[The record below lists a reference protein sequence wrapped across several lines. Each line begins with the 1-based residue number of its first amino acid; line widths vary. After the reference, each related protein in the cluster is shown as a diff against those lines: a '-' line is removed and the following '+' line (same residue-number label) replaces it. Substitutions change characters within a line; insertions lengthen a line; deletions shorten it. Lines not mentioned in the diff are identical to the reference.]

1 MIPLERLSRERGSW
15 GVLAVIGI
23 LFAAASIALSM
34 ESRMIDYDNS
44 CHFYYAMFIREGK
57 LPYRD
62 FSLFKTPLYMYV
74 VALWFA
80 AWGVGFDQIL
90 ALNLV
95 LNAVTLVGIYLLGR
109 EVKSPAVGLAAAAL
123 YALSYFSVLIH
134 VAGKTEP
141 LFNLLLV
148 YALLA
153 LVTPPPTGRR
163 LHGLAS
169 PLLLALAFFTLPRAS
184 LPALGG
190 IVLTLLTTAPR
201 RHALRY
207 LGLFTLFAAALSAPF
222 LLLAPTEFLYNVFLF
237 NALRG
242 FQSTPGVA
250 ASIQW
255 LLERGSLTLFAFG
268 TLGLL
273 LAALH
278 AWHRLPTPLRPLAP
292 RLHPQ
297 HATLLVSLF
306 LLFWAILALPQFA
319 YPYMI
324 YPVWPLLA
332 TGAALLIT
340 PLIRRVLSLPRLG
353 AWKPGRLPLAAVI
366 LIVVVAGVIA
376 VDVSWTVREVE
387 GNIAFWRMRMA
398 DMDAIVHLIEGQT
411 GPTDA
416 VLSFTPSLSTKI
428 SRLSVLPQNP
438 AGWNPDLINYFPFRT
453 FVLLM
458 ANATQPLTLD
468 NFLTV
473 RSTLRD
479 VQTKIQG
486 VEFAALLSDATIL
499 VLEEDYLATQI
510 PEYDQT
516 VGQIIRDRCEV
527 LARWDWI
534 SVYVVTR

>member
-1 MIPLERLSRERGSW
+1 VRALRSRYLLIVVVGFI
-15 GVLAVIGI
+15 VLV
-23 LFAAASIALSM
+23 FAYSTIYVSL
-34 ESRMIDYDNS
+34 DYDN
-44 CHFYYAMFIREGK
+44 CVYYYLAKRIAEGAV
-57 LPYRD
+57 PYTD
-62 FSLFKTPLYMYV
+62 FTLFKTPLYPYLLALV
-74 VALWFA
+74 FLVA
-80 AWGVGFDQIL
+80 GPGFPQIL
-90 ALNLV
+90 MTNVAIGV
-95 LNAVTLVGIYLLGR
+95 LTLVGLYRLG
-109 EVKSPAVGLAAAAL
+109 KALHTPATGVLAALVYAA
-123 YALSYFSVLIH
+123 AYFSVYLHAI
-134 VAGKTEP
+134 GKTEP

-332 TGAALLIT
+332 TGAALLIA
-340 PLIRRVLSLPRLG
+340 PLLPIPLTAIVGQGQVVRRQRSVQRVAPVLLIL
-353 AWKPGRLPLAAVI
+353 LFLAT
-366 LIVVVAGVIA
+366 IVVDSGAMVLTSVMDQAWSRDRETGLAEVADFIH
-376 VDVSWTVREVE
+376 RNLE
-387 GNIAFWRMRMA
+387 GA
-398 DMDAIVHLIEGQT
+398 DL
-411 GPTDA
+411 
-416 VLSFTPSLSTKI
+416 VLSFDPGLSI
-428 SRLSVLPQNP
+428 RFLDRLVLPP
-438 AGWNPDLINYFPFRT
+438 DHEGGSLDLINYFPYRAFS
-453 FVLLM
+453 LLM
-458 ANATQPLTLD
+458 ANNTDLNPVRLWALRDELEATQ
-468 NFLTV
+468 
-473 RSTLRD
+473 RR
-479 VQTKIQG
+479 IQAH
-486 VEFAALLSDATIL
+486 EFSALLSQATIL
-499 VLEEDYLATQI
+499 VFDGEAFLSTYFPDVEGTLKPVIAARCRLL
-510 PEYDQT
+510 QT
-516 VGQIIRDRCEV
+516 FGTMT
-527 LARWDWI
+527 
-534 SVYVVTR
+534 VYRVEA

>member
-1 MIPLERLSRERGSW
+1 VRALRSRYLLIVVVGFI
-15 GVLAVIGI
+15 VLV
-23 LFAAASIALSM
+23 FAYSTIYVSL
-34 ESRMIDYDNS
+34 DYDN
-44 CHFYYAMFIREGK
+44 CVYYYLAKRIAEGAV
-57 LPYRD
+57 PYTD
-62 FSLFKTPLYMYV
+62 FTLFKTPLYPYLLALV
-74 VALWFA
+74 FLVA
-80 AWGVGFDQIL
+80 GPGFPQIL
-90 ALNLV
+90 MTNVAIGV
-95 LNAVTLVGIYLLGR
+95 LTLVGLYRLG
-109 EVKSPAVGLAAAAL
+109 KALHTPATGVLAALVYAA
-123 YALSYFSVLIH
+123 AYFSVYLHAI
-134 VAGKTEP
+134 GKTEP

-428 SRLSVLPQNP
+428 SRPSVLPQNP

-534 SVYVVTR
+534 SVYVVTQ